1 MNIVSVKN
9 RSSAL
14 LLALLLLLPAAS
26 MTACDDNDG
35 ETEVPETKVAV
46 PTAVDHVWKTDYI
59 TLPDGVSAW
68 ELGNYSYD
76 GNELTF
82 EARHV
87 LDEENYIY
95 ENVLL
100 SYDFTAGEYTMTT
113 APTVDTE
120 TYGYAYY
127 TVYPTSG
134 TADGEVSGGMISVFQ
149 QYMET
154 TDTTLWN
161 MVRFDADGNEVWNV
175 DLTAAFPITEDQS
188 WFYVSDIMLTA
199 DGTIYAFADR
209 AITAFSVEDG
219 TKLFDIS
226 VDNYI
231 DNSFMTADGTVYIS
245 FYEWDETTGDG
256 GYVYRSVDAEKKALG
271 DALPIPETV
280 NMDNADLFIA
290 DGYDLY
296 YKNDTGLYGLNFTDT
311 ESTLLCNWINSDLIA
326 NDLYTLSVLDSERAV
341 FFDNDPVSGDPQL
354 CVMTP
359 VAPEDVKAKYLIE
372 VAYTERGDSMMQRYA
387 VAFNRESEDYR
398 VVLTDYS
405 QYADGDMTPT
415 EVLTNEIMTGDIPDV
430 IVCTGSGS
438 DYELDADLLADKGL
452 FLDLYTYMDKEGE
465 TMNRGAFVP
474 CVLQPMETADG
485 TLPLLVQSFSL
496 ATLAGK
502 ASVLGE
508 KAVWSVDNLL
518 MFTDTLSEG
527 QYLFAS
533 YYDTSA
539 STDGTEPAMSLMKA
553 LLSYSLSAFVDEKTA
568 TCTFNDGRF
577 ASLLRFCTEA
587 PILNSSEIDSEAA
600 LLRNNTLAL
609 TSLDISGFSDYLQV
623 KSYNFEND
631 ITLVGYPVSDET
643 AVSGTIVNPERMMG
657 ITKDSPV
664 ADGAWE
670 FLKRTF
676 GDTDDENYFWR
687 NGFSSAY
694 AALESMFEEESR
706 SYYIFEEYG
715 WSATHFDP
723 EDEIDLS
730 NWEAD
735 AEMSGGV
742 CGHFEEE
749 DKQLFLDIFNHATI
763 VANADDTILS
773 MIEEDASAY
782 FSGAKTL
789 EETVDI
795 IQSRVSIYV
804 SETMG

>member
-1 MNIVSVKN
+1 MRVMILSVTAGFGHHATAKAVSDQLQSMGATVETFDIYEYINGAIKETIDKGYLFTSKHTQELY
-9 RSSAL
+9 RIGY
-14 LLALLLLLPAAS
+14 LLAENGGKGYWASPIPA
-26 MTACDDNDG
+26 
-35 ETEVPETKVAV
+35 V
-46 PTAVDHVWKTDYI
+46 
-59 TLPDGVSAW
+59 
-68 ELGNYSYD
+68 
-76 GNELTF
+76 
-82 EARHV
+82 
-87 LDEENYIY
+87 
-95 ENVLL
+95 
-100 SYDFTAGEYTMTT
+100 
-113 APTVDTE
+113 
-120 TYGYAYY
+120 
-127 TVYPTSG
+127 
-134 TADGEVSGGMISVFQ
+134 
-149 QYMET
+149 
-154 TDTTLWN
+154 
-161 MVRFDADGNEVWNV
+161 
-175 DLTAAFPITEDQS
+175 
-188 WFYVSDIMLTA
+188 
-199 DGTIYAFADR
+199 R
-209 AITAFSVEDG
+209 AINRLGASKFLRTIRAFD
-219 TKLFDIS
+219 
-226 VDNYI
+226 
-231 DNSFMTADGTVYIS
+231 
-245 FYEWDETTGDG
+245 
-256 GYVYRSVDAEKKALG
+256 
-271 DALPIPETV
+271 
-280 NMDNADLFIA
+280 
-290 DGYDLY
+290 
-296 YKNDTGLYGLNFTDT
+296 
-311 ESTLLCNWINSDLIA
+311 
-326 NDLYTLSVLDSERAV
+326 
-341 FFDNDPVSGDPQL
+341 
-354 CVMTP
+354 
-359 VAPEDVKAKYLIE
+359 
-372 VAYTERGDSMMQRYA
+372 
-387 VAFNRESEDYR
+387 
-398 VVLTDYS
+398 
-405 QYADGDMTPT
+405 
-415 EVLTNEIMTGDIPDV
+415 PDV